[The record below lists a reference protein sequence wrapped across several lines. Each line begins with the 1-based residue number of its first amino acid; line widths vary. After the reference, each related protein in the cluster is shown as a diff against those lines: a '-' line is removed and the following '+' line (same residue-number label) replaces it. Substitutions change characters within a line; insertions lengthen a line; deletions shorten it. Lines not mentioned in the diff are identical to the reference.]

1 MVRRGGWIVLVL
13 CALSWMGCGAKVK
26 LPESVEPA
34 HRTPEDVQSQ
44 METLFPEDGAFPGW
58 QKRSVVAFFDEETL
72 FQHINGAAEAFFAYD
87 FQLCGT
93 VEYNPV
99 ENSSEDNFIL
109 VDIYHMGRA
118 INAFGMYAS
127 EFYPESEF
135 VDIGAQGYVES
146 PALNFWK
153 GPYYVKITGSSP
165 VEEITR
171 ANMELAEYI
180 SQKIPGKAE
189 KPSMLSLLPGEGLV
203 SGTERFILSNIL
215 GYSFL
220 KNGVTATY
228 RVGDEEKSLIVM
240 ECESV
245 DDAKDRLAQFAAYE
259 EKSGEGMTWIT
270 DLGEEGFAVNDKY
283 YKRLIVV
290 RQGRHLAVVMGFT
303 DEAAAR
309 GLIEMV
315 IENISS
321 VYVINTA
328 FSSWISLSFQCSPP
342 ENPPRLP
349 SDRTT
354 R

>member
-1 MVRRGGWIVLVL
+1 MMREGVWVILAL
-13 CALSWMGCGAKVK
+13 CAVSWMGCGAKVK

-34 HRTPEDVQSQ
+34 PEDVRSQ
-44 METLFPEDGAFPGW
+44 MEILFPEDGAFPGW
-58 QKRSVVAFFDEETL
+58 RKRSEVAFFDERTL

-99 ENSSEDNFIL
+99 ESSSEDKFIL
-109 VDIYHMGRA
+109 VDIYDMGRA

-127 EFYPESEF
+127 ELYPESEF
-135 VDIGAQGYVES
+135 VDVGAQGYIES

-189 KPSMLSLLPGEGLV
+189 NPPMLSLLPGEGMV

-220 KNGVTATY
+220 ENGVTATY
-228 RVGDEEKSLIVM
+228 RMGDEEKSLIVM

-259 EKSGEGMTWIT
+259 EKSGEGMVRIT
-270 DLGEEGFAVNDKY
+270 DLGEEGFVVNDRY
-283 YKRLIVV
+283 YKRLVVV
-290 RQGRHLAVVMGFT
+290 RKGRHLAVVMGYT

-309 GLIEMV
+309 GLIERV
-315 IENISS
+315 IENTS
-321 VYVINTA
+321 
-328 FSSWISLSFQCSPP
+328 
-342 ENPPRLP
+342 R
-349 SDRTT
+349 R
-354 R
+354 

>member
-1 MVRRGGWIVLVL
+1 MRKKGVWIILAL
-13 CALSWMGCGAKVK
+13 CTMSWMGCSAKVK
-26 LPESVEPA
+26 PPESVEPA
-34 HRTPEDVQSQ
+34 ASAETHRTPKYVQSQ

-58 QKRSVVAFFDEETL
+58 QKRNKVAFFGEKTL
-72 FQHINGAAEAFFAYD
+72 FEHINGAAEAFFAYD

-99 ENSSEDNFIL
+99 DSSSEDKFIL
-109 VDIYHMGRA
+109 VDIYDMGRA

-127 EFYPESEF
+127 ELYPESEV
-135 VDIGAQGYVES
+135 VDIGAQGYIES

-171 ANMELAEYI
+171 ANMDLARYI
-180 SQKIPGKAE
+180 AEKIPGKAE
-189 KPSMLSLLPGEGLV
+189 GPPMLSLLPGEGLV

-228 RVGDEEKSLIVM
+228 QVGDEEKSLIIM

-245 DDAKDRLAQFAAYE
+245 DDAKNRLAQFAAYE
-259 EKSGEGMTWIT
+259 EKSGAGMVRMT
-270 DLGEEGFAVNDKY
+270 DLGEEGFVVSDKY
-283 YKRLIVV
+283 YKRLAVV
-290 RQGRHLAVVMGFT
+290 RQGRYLAVVMGIT

-309 GLIEMV
+309 ELIGRV
-315 IENISS
+315 IESISG
-321 VYVINTA
+321 
-328 FSSWISLSFQCSPP
+328 
-342 ENPPRLP
+342 RG
-349 SDRTT
+349 
-354 R
+354 

>member
-1 MVRRGGWIVLVL
+1 MMRKGGWIIFAL
-13 CALSWMGCGAKVK
+13 CVMFWMGCSATVK
-26 LPESVEPA
+26 PPESVEPA
-34 HRTPEDVQSQ
+34 HLTPEDVQSQ
-44 METLFPEDGAFPGW
+44 METLFPGDGTFPGW
-58 QKRSVVAFFDEETL
+58 QKRSEVAFFDEETL

-99 ENSSEDNFIL
+99 ENSSEDKFIL

-127 EFYPESEF
+127 ELYPESEF

-165 VEEITR
+165 VEEITK
-171 ANMELAEYI
+171 ANMELAKYI

-189 KPSMLSLLPGEGLV
+189 EPSMLSLLPGEDLV

-228 RVGDEEKSLIVM
+228 QVGDEEKSLIVM

-245 DDAKDRLAQFAAYE
+245 DDAKDRLAQFTAYE
-259 EKSGEGMTWIT
+259 EKSGEGMVSIT
-270 DLGEEGFAVNDKY
+270 DPGEEGFVVNDKY
-283 YKRLIVV
+283 YKRLAVV
-290 RQGRHLAVVMGFT
+290 RQGRHLIVVMGFT

-309 GLIEMV
+309 GLIERV
-315 IENISS
+315 IENISG
-321 VYVINTA
+321 
-328 FSSWISLSFQCSPP
+328 
-342 ENPPRLP
+342 R
-349 SDRTT
+349 
-354 R
+354 

>member
-1 MVRRGGWIVLVL
+1 MRKAVWIILAL
-13 CALSWMGCGAKVK
+13 CAVAWMGCGAKVK
-26 LPESVEPA
+26 PRESAEPA
-34 HRTPEDVQSQ
+34 PGDARSQ

-58 QKRSVVAFFDEETL
+58 QKRSEVAFFDEETL

-99 ENSSEDNFIL
+99 DTSSGDDFIL

-118 INAFGMYAS
+118 ISAFGMYAS
-127 EFYPESEF
+127 ELYPESDF

-189 KPSMLSLLPGEGLV
+189 KPSMLSLLAGEGMV

-220 KNGVTATY
+220 ENGVTATY
-228 RVGDEEKSLIVM
+228 RMGDEEKSLIVM

-259 EKSGEGMTWIT
+259 EKSGEGMVRTT
-270 DLGEEGFAVNDKY
+270 DPGEEGFVVNDKY
-283 YKRLIVV
+283 YKRLVVV
-290 RQGRHLAVVMGFT
+290 RQGRHLAVVMGVT
-303 DEAAAR
+303 DEAAAQE
-309 GLIEMV
+309 LIGRV
-315 IENISS
+315 IENISD
-321 VYVINTA
+321 
-328 FSSWISLSFQCSPP
+328 LST
-342 ENPPRLP
+342 P
-349 SDRTT
+349 SRPL
-354 R
+354 